1 MIVPEILS
9 ISPVKIPQRNCRC
22 ENENEMLL
30 LFYSLTVGKHGWFC
44 IIKIHQPKL
53 EIHLNH
59 QKYLQLKYHAIWH
72 KQIVDVK
79 M

>member
-1 MIVPEILS
+1 
-9 ISPVKIPQRNCRC
+9 
-22 ENENEMLL
+22 MLL

-72 KQIVDVK
+72 KQIDVK
-79 M
+79 MKIKCYCSTPSLLVNTGGSL